1 MNLGDIGQFNRIVI
15 KVGLTIFHNM
25 KEGFMQL
32 VSYKYPI
39 GVNGKIRF

>member
-1 MNLGDIGQFNRIVI
+1 MNLRDIVQFNRIAI
-15 KVGLTIFHNM
+15 KVGLAIFPIM

-32 VSYKYPI
+32 VSYKYLM